1 MAQDK
6 EHHLH
11 TSLLLSTTNNLVPI
25 PKLSS
30 MSYRNTPLFLYSE
43 LAFFC
48 TVLSNLIESVR
59 CFHTFQYATTHGPL
73 IMSMQSKRSLE
84 SAIGTWLR
92 QQRMDRDALPQKYE
106 NSCRRRNSCKKHF
119 LRSELPAVNDFLLA
133 HFTNSLRSSP
143 THNFG

>member
-92 QQRMDRDALPQKYE
+92 QQRMDRA
-106 NSCRRRNSCKKHF
+106 NNR
-119 LRSELPAVNDFLLA
+119 
-133 HFTNSLRSSP
+133 T
-143 THNFG
+143 G